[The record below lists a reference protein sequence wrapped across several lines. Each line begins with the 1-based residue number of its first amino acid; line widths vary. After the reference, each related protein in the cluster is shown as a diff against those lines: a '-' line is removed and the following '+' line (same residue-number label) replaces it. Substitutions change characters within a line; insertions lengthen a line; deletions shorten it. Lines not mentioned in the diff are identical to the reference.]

1 MKKAALLVLLCGLG
15 VLQLSLLEALLP
27 YDRPHP
33 ISQLADRALPGPK
46 CDPHSNLAWEFE
58 SDYRQHPTHR
68 VVAYALLGLLNLGNL
83 CLIFGLARAFRR
95 FGWTTS
101 RPFELRR

>member
-1 MKKAALLVLLCGLG
+1 LKKAAVLVLLCGLA
-15 VLQLSLLEALLP
+15 VLQLSMFEGFLP
-27 YDRPHP
+27 YDWPHP

-46 CDPHSNLAWEFE
+46 YDPHSNLAWEFE
-58 SDYRQHPTHR
+58 SDYRQHPMHR
-68 VVAYALLGLLNLGNL
+68 VVAYALLGLLNLGDL
-83 CLIFGLARAFRR
+83 CLIFASPRMFRR